1 MARGTFVI
9 RTASPNPLALASTL
23 RQEVPRAAPGFR
35 VSNLRTQTELNQSTT
50 VRERLLALLARF
62 FGVVALLLAGVGLYG
77 VLDYSVLQQRRE
89 IGIRIA
95 IGARAADIA
104 RRVTAEVFAMVAIGA
119 AAGLALGLGSARHN
133 AALLYEVKPTDP
145 SMLALPAIT
154 ILAATL
160 LASLPPVFR
169 AVRVDP
175 VAMLRAD

>member
-1 MARGTFVI
+1 M
-9 RTASPNPLALASTL
+9 L
-23 RQEVPRAAPGFR
+23 RQEVPRAGQGFR
-35 VSNLRTQTELNQSTT
+35 VSNIRTQTELNESAT

-95 IGARAADIA
+95 IGARAGDIA
-104 RRVTAEVFAMVAIGA
+104 RGVTAEVFAMVAVGA
-119 AAGLALGLGSARHN
+119 VAGLALGIVSARYIE
-133 AALLYEVKPTDP
+133 ALLYEVKPTDLG
-145 SMLALPAIT
+145 MLALPAIT

-169 AVRVDP
+169 AARIDP